1 METSAS
7 TAAGKKEGKGAVLEG
22 NGFTET
28 GKKPTPLAAAGAT
41 VTQGGTLLFPHFE
54 SSRGVFH

>member
-22 NGFTET
+22 NGFPET
-28 GKKPTPLAAAGAT
+28 GKKPASLAGA
-41 VTQGGTLLFPHFE
+41 QGGTLCFPHFQ
-54 SSRGVFH
+54 SSRRVFH

>member
-7 TAAGKKEGKGAVLEG
+7 TAAGKKEGKGAILEG

-28 GKKPTPLAAAGAT
+28 GKKPPPLAAAGAA
-41 VTQGGTLLFPHFE
+41 VAQGGTLF
-54 SSRGVFH
+54 STI